1 MEYIMPK
8 TQTRRTILKSAL
20 TLAATPTALAAHGV
34 PKLAK
39 QSTLNTDIRLIDVEY
54 ASVCGW
60 IIPVES
66 LIKGEK

>member
-8 TQTRRTILKSAL
+8 IQTRRTIIKSAL
-20 TLAATPTALAAHGV
+20 VLAAMPIVLTAHGAS
-34 PKLAK
+34 KRAK
-39 QSTLNTDIRLIDVEY
+39 QPAINSDIRLIDAEY

-66 LIKGEK
+66 LIKGEN

>member
-1 MEYIMPK
+1 MPK

-20 TLAATPTALAAHGV
+20 ILAATPTAIAAYGV
-34 PKLAK
+34 PKLEK
-39 QSTLNTDIRLIDVEY
+39 QSTLNTNIRLIDGEY